1 MLKNAPVAIGETLA
15 GKYRIE
21 RVLGEGAMGVVVA
34 ATHLQLEQLVA
45 IKFLLAEA
53 MKRDEL
59 VARFAREA
67 RVLAKLTG
75 EHVGRVIDVGTTDD
89 GAPFMVM
96 EYLDGRDLEQE
107 LEARGALPIAEAVDY
122 LLEATEAIAEAHA
135 HGIVHRDLKP
145 ANLFLAKKAKN
156 AVTVKVLD
164 FGISKSTAESAKQ
177 QGLTH
182 DRAIMGS
189 PLYMS
194 PEQLSRAADADVRS
208 DVWSLGVILYELTT
222 AKLPFGGETMPQ
234 LLTAVLHGEP
244 TPLLEAR
251 PDAPPGLAVVIE
263 RCLEK
268 DPARRFRDVAG
279 LARALEP
286 YGNPRAALSV
296 ERIHAALPAPAPPS
310 LGVALPPPP
319 SHERISIQPPGR
331 PSLPKNMA
339 LASTASSA
347 SLAGLAPVPLALP
360 LPPASRRLYVA
371 LGGIGLAL
379 VALGIVSQRRHASAA
394 GMEASADAAVPASL
408 GPESVGRVAAWPSTS
423 GSARSASA
431 SATSAEA
438 AASAATPDTPGSMPV
453 PWPSTA
459 ALPAPT
465 SAASSLSPSRPV
477 HASPGHANM
486 AAAPPSPPP
495 TEQHWKPALK

>member
-1 MLKNAPVAIGETLA
+1 MNVPVPIGETLA

-21 RVLGEGAMGVVVA
+21 RVLGEGGMGVVVA
-34 ATHLQLEQLVA
+34 ALHLQLEQLVA

-53 MKRDEL
+53 MKREEL

-89 GAPFMVM
+89 GVPYMVM
-96 EYLDGRDLEQE
+96 EYLDGRDLERE
-107 LEARGALPIAEAVDY
+107 LEVRGPLPIAEAVDY
-122 LLEATEAIAEAHA
+122 LLQATEAVAEAHA

-145 ANLFLAKKAKN
+145 ANLFLAKKAKS
-156 AVTVKVLD
+156 AVSVKVLD
-164 FGISKSTAESAKQ
+164 FGISKSTKDTQKQ

-222 AKLPFGGETMPQ
+222 AKLPFDGETMPQ
-234 LLTAVLHGEP
+234 LLTAVLHGKP

-268 DPARRFRDVAG
+268 DPARRYKDVAG

-286 YGNPRAALSV
+286 YGNPRAAMSV
-296 ERIHAALPAPAPPS
+296 ERIHAALPAPFPPS
-310 LGVALPPPP
+310 LPPTVPPPP
-319 SHERISIQPPGR
+319 SHERISIVPTGR
-331 PSLPKNMA
+331 HSLPKNLA
-339 LASTASSA
+339 LASTATSST
-347 SLAGLAPVPLALP
+347 SPDLTPTILATRPAVPSP
-360 LPPASRRLYVA
+360 RRMYVA
-371 LGGIGLAL
+371 LGGFGLAL
-379 VALGIVSQRRHASAA
+379 VALGVVSQRRHASAA
-394 GMEASADAAVPASL
+394 SAEGSAEAGVQAQATMIAPSAASALNTAP
-408 GPESVGRVAAWPSTS
+408 
-423 GSARSASA
+423 
-431 SATSAEA
+431 SATSL
-438 AASAATPDTPGSMPV
+438 PV
-453 PWPSTA
+453 PWPSSTSPTASASASVAPPASAPATVQTTSPPSTRAARASPGRANMPA
-459 ALPAPT
+459 ALPP
-465 SAASSLSPSRPV
+465 
-477 HASPGHANM
+477 
-486 AAAPPSPPP
+486 APPTPDQ
-495 TEQHWKPALK
+495 QHWKPVLK